1 MFPIIVIPPPTLS
14 GHPQFHRRV
23 AAGLY
28 FCGPNSRRGNEAK
41 PLNRWIWLMSMPYI
55 PGIAEVGTPVIK
67 KTHRSEERY
76 ARVEIALN
84 AEAVEA
90 QQPTEDLL
98 A

>member
-1 MFPIIVIPPPTLS
+1 
-14 GHPQFHRRV
+14 
-23 AAGLY
+23 
-28 FCGPNSRRGNEAK
+28 
-41 PLNRWIWLMSMPYI
+41 MSMPYI